1 MPKSSD
7 SKIAI
12 VALIAFAAWLFIAL
26 PLIYLPNNGIHGE
39 FLDVK
44 YGEWLMFV
52 ATVALV
58 VVTWMLVIGA
68 DRNAKKQLR
77 AYVLIERTQVVSAAA
92 GGAIMLRDSDASHG
106 GEPMAIQAGQQP
118 MALITF
124 KNFGQTPAHDVEY
137 FGNVAVVPW
146 PIRQE
151 DLPTLDGGGTS
162 EIIGPGGTRL
172 KQELFAQPHP
182 LTAQEWAG
190 LNNGTFALVFFGEI
204 RYVDAFDQD
213 RVTRYRVFCGG
224 EMGVRG
230 FQLSAHDEGTSYT

>member
-1 MPKSSD
+1 MPTSSN

-12 VALIAFAAWLFIAL
+12 GTLIAFAMWLYVAL

-39 FLDVK
+39 FLGVK
-44 YGEWLMFV
+44 YGEWLMFI

-58 VVTWMLVIGA
+58 VATWMLVKGA
-68 DRNAKKQLR
+68 DRNAERQLR

-92 GGAIMLRDSDASHG
+92 GGAIMLRERDASHG
-106 GEPMAIQAGQQP
+106 GEPMAIQAGNQP
-118 MALITF
+118 MAIIIF
-124 KNFGQTPAHDVEY
+124 KNFGQTPAHNVEY

-151 DLPTLDGGGTS
+151 DLPALDGGGTS
-162 EIIGPGGTRL
+162 EIIGPGGTRR
-172 KQELFAQPHP
+172 KQELFAQHHP

-190 LNNGTFALVFFGEI
+190 LSNGTLALVFFGEI

-230 FQLSAHDEGTSYT
+230 FELSAHDEGNSYT